1 MADRTYTWSLTAFQR
16 QGNLWIDFS
25 STAQFRAQQGQISV
39 YNGTGFPSNP
49 QDNRRI
55 WSWDNPGVSPWDTGL
70 SWGSDWYCAW
80 IAQSPPNEG
89 YVYVVQLITAGAS
102 NPESESAE

>member
-1 MADRTYTWSLTAFQR
+1 MH
-16 QGNLWIDFS
+16 
-25 STAQFRAQQGQISV
+25 
-39 YNGTGFPSNP
+39 
-49 QDNRRI
+49 
-55 WSWDNPGVSPWDTGL
+55 
-70 SWGSDWYCAW
+70 CAW